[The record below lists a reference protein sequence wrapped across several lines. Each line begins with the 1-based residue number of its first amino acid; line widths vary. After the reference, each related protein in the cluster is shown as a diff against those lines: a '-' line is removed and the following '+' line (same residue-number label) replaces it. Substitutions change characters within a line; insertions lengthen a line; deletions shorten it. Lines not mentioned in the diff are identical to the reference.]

1 MQTPFDQRE
10 NNFDSIRMAL
20 AVLVI
25 FSHSYP
31 LGTGSEMRE
40 PLVLLT
46 HKQVTAGHMAVDLFF
61 IISGF
66 LITASYERSKTTWSY
81 MKKRICRIYPG
92 FIVAMLWCAFVALP
106 AGGGRLYASSTASRA
121 FDFVTQTIQLRD
133 FHYTGVFPNNPT
145 PGVLNGSMWSI
156 PYEFWCYIGVVVLGV
171 SGVLRSN
178 RFLLALFATSIV
190 ICILFEVYQWTPGGK
205 ILVGSSVIR
214 LSGHECSRCIS
225 RESYF
230 TGSAPGSP

>member
-31 LGTGSEMRE
+31 LGTGSEIRE

-66 LITASYERSKTTWSY
+66 LITAS
-81 MKKRICRIYPG
+81 
-92 FIVAMLWCAFVALP
+92 
-106 AGGGRLYASSTASRA
+106 
-121 FDFVTQTIQLRD
+121 
-133 FHYTGVFPNNPT
+133 
-145 PGVLNGSMWSI
+145 
-156 PYEFWCYIGVVVLGV
+156 VVV
-171 SGVLRSN
+171 
-178 RFLLALFATSIV
+178 
-190 ICILFEVYQWTPGGK
+190 
-205 ILVGSSVIR
+205 VGA
-214 LSGHECSRCIS
+214 GHAGCEAAMVMARMGC
-225 RESYF
+225 
-230 TGSAPGSP
+230 